1 MTKGELEA
9 LIDGGSIEA
18 CVAALEG
25 MPESDRSKL
34 GSAAVARLRSLG
46 KGIPR
51 GMTRFIDAN
60 LDPQVLALGA
70 IGPFRAESYR
80 VARAAVL
87 ATASISQWKGVRHHG
102 LPSNELTIRILR
114 DRRPTWI
121 DELVEFVCEGE
132 DDFNPRW
139 ALIRGLVRD
148 GLCSPPRSGRYIDRM
163 LNTLPHEAWISKGGL
178 KDTLLADPGLL
189 EHEIWRIFETEP
201 APRAVQ
207 LMKAGTLGVRPE
219 TTWEVALTELA
230 KEGHISRER
239 LLASTLDG
247 LSRDLHDLRARWFVV
262 LHERLEPTPE
272 EMVSRRGRYLDF
284 LGSRNPST
292 IAFALKVIKELMT
305 ASPLD
310 PEILIDR
317 LAPALHARTK
327 GTVNQALALLD
338 QLIRRSS
345 DSALKA
351 RAVAASAEALVHE
364 SADIQEAT
372 LKLIEEHGDPHD
384 RPLRDLLAARID
396 ALAASLRGRLESWL
410 GAREEPRVE
419 PVAEELTD
427 LKRRATEL
435 DPRLS
440 ALAGVPE
447 AMACARGER
456 SDLPALSFD
465 GTEIP
470 RLDPERR
477 LEPIDDLDTLIELCS
492 RLIETPEPAED
503 LDRCVE
509 AISRLCDLRPADFE
523 KRTAPLAARVEKRL
537 HAPELITVHAV
548 SSFGSIVWSWLSKQG
563 RDALN
568 QPQHSADFMSGWV
581 RSVARRVGRA
591 EAAPLLAA
599 PTHAGGWI
607 DPRALV
613 ERFRRRCR
621 LPIADEPDDLVL
633 AMLRLAPDHRAT
645 ALADAKDLRGEQGS
659 AIRYALGSNDETIGP
674 TAPLWVAA
682 ARARSP
688 WADDPAVEARHPGLG
703 PDAGRA
709 AEYCIDGMK
718 QMRGWSGRHQ
728 LQIGRKPDV
737 PEGAKARSDLPTVAY
752 HSVQWVFGGQ
762 WPSPA
767 SLWPIALDS
776 FCAAAAQQMI
786 ESSESSSDWQ
796 GNRGFLLPLLDPD
809 VPLRPMARFLL
820 SVCLNAKLP
829 EVAGLA
835 TDVLIAAIDHRRLD
849 AETLAE
855 SLCAAWR
862 LRVETW
868 TYIPVGAEA
877 PATPPS
883 VGLMKPARWAKAL
896 GEVSGSS
903 LLHARLIAQAVEHVL
918 ADEATAS
925 RTIAS
930 LIPLLELLRETSVT
944 TGRTVSTEAR
954 AYLGKI
960 ETGGKTGRVVRD
972 LLALREI
979 PNPTM
984 WRKLAIQALARRIT
998 RAERWMKWEQFSSQ
1012 DRAL

>member
-1 MTKGELEA
+1 MTKDELET

-34 GSAAVARLRSLG
+34 GSGAVARLRSLG

-51 GMTRFIDAN
+51 GITRFIDAN

-70 IGPFRAESYR
+70 IGPFKAESYR

-87 ATASISQWKGVRHHG
+87 ATASFSQWKSVRHHG
-102 LPSNELTIRILR
+102 LPSNELTMRILR
-114 DRRPTWI
+114 DRRPPWI
-121 DELVEFVCEGE
+121 DELAEFVCEG
-132 DDFNPRW
+132 DDEFNPRW
-139 ALIRGLVRD
+139 PLIRGLVRD

-163 LNTLPHEAWISKGGL
+163 LNALPHEAWISKREL
-178 KDTLLADPGLL
+178 KTILLDDPGLL

-207 LMKAGTLGVRPE
+207 LLSLSTHGVRPK

-230 KEGHISRER
+230 REGHVSRER
-239 LLASTLDG
+239 LLDSTLDG
-247 LSRDLHDLRARWFVV
+247 LSRDLHDLRARWFVI
-262 LHERLEPTPE
+262 LHDRLEPTAE
-272 EMVSRRGRYLDF
+272 EMVVHRGRYLDF

-292 IAFALKVIKELMT
+292 VAFALKVLKDLLKT
-305 ASPLD
+305 SPLD

-327 GTVNQALALLD
+327 GTVKQALTLLD
-338 QLIRRSS
+338 QSIRRSREP
-345 DSALKA
+345 AVKA
-351 RAVAASAEALVHE
+351 RAVAAAAEALVHE

-396 ALAASLRGRLESWL
+396 GLVASLRGRLESWL

-419 PVAEELTD
+419 PVAED
-427 LKRRATEL
+427 LADLERRATEL

-447 AMACARGER
+447 ALAWARGER
-456 SDLPALSFD
+456 SHLPALSFD

-509 AISRLCDLRPADFE
+509 AISRLCDLRPADLE

-537 HAPELITVHAV
+537 NAPELITAHAV

-563 RDALN
+563 QDALI
-568 QPQHSADFMSGWV
+568 QPHHAADFMSGWV
-581 RSVARRVGRA
+581 RAVARRVGRA

-599 PTHAGGWI
+599 PTHSGGWI
-607 DPRALV
+607 DPPVLV

-621 LPIADEPDDLVL
+621 LPIADEPEDLVL
-633 AMLRLAPDHRAT
+633 SMLRLAPDHRAT
-645 ALADAKDLRGEQGS
+645 ALRDAKDLRGEQGS

-688 WADDPAVEARHPGLG
+688 WTDDPAVEARHPGLG
-703 PDAGRA
+703 PDAGLA
-709 AEYCIDGMK
+709 AEYCTDAKM

-728 LQIGRKPDV
+728 LRIGRKPEV
-737 PEGAKARSDLPTVAY
+737 PEGAKARSVLPTVAY
-752 HSVQWVFGGQ
+752 HSVQWVFGSQ

-767 SLWPIALDS
+767 TLWPLALES
-776 FCAAAAQQMI
+776 FCAAAAQQI
-786 ESSESSSDWQ
+786 VESSESSSDWQ

-809 VPLRPMARFLL
+809 VPLRPMARLLL
-820 SVCLNAKLP
+820 SVCMNAKLP

-835 TDVLIAAIDHRRLD
+835 TDVLIAAIDDGRLD
-849 AETLAE
+849 AQVLAE
-855 SLCAAWR
+855 SLCSAWR

-868 TYIPVGAEA
+868 TYIPGGAQA
-877 PATPPS
+877 PTTAPS

-896 GEVSGSS
+896 GDVSGSS
-903 LLHARLIAQAVEHVL
+903 PLHARLIAEAVEHVL
-918 ADEATAS
+918 ADEATAC
-925 RTIAS
+925 RTTAS
-930 LIPLLELLRETSVT
+930 VIPLLEVLREASVKS
-944 TGRTVSTEAR
+944 GRTVSDKAR
-954 AYLGKI
+954 EYLAKSA
-960 ETGGKTGRVVRD
+960 TGGKTGRVVKD
-972 LLALREI
+972 LLALREV
-979 PNPTM
+979 PNATM
-984 WRKLAIQALARRIT
+984 WRNLAMQALVRRIM
-998 RAERWMKWEQFSSQ
+998 RAERWMKWERFSS
-1012 DRAL
+1012 